1 MMGPPLP
8 LATEAETESTR
19 PTIRIPLST
28 PQVYY
33 RVYNSAGDWAP
44 RYLRNVEVISR
55 WTSPEEIDTDHR
67 AHIQFGRLH
76 LQRVYTSV
84 PTTWEWWLDDYQN

>member
-1 MMGPPLP
+1 MGQPLP
-8 LATEAETESTR
+8 LATEAEAEPTR
-19 PTIRIPLST
+19 PLVRIPVST

-55 WTSPEEIDTDHR
+55 WTSPEDNDVNHR

-76 LQRVYTSV
+76 LNEGYPSISA
-84 PTTWEWWLDDYQN
+84 TWEWWLDDYRN